1 MLTHSHLARLFLLGI
16 GGFGLYLAFFGNPEG
31 GIALIPC
38 PVRSVIGIPCPGC
51 GMTRSCLALAQG
63 EFVSAWNFHPFSF
76 FLVVLAVGVGFFP
89 TASRSLWNRLSPTA
103 RGLFFFSLVALCLGR
118 WIGHFFD

>member
-1 MLTHSHLARLFLLGI
+1 MLTHSHFARLFLLAI

-38 PVRSVIGIPCPGC
+38 PVRSAIGIPCPGC

-63 EFVSAWNFHPFSF
+63 EFVSAWKFHPFSF
-76 FLVVLAVGVGFFP
+76 
-89 TASRSLWNRLSPTA
+89 S
-103 RGLFFFSLVALCLGR
+103 
-118 WIGHFFD
+118 